1 MLKAGKRT
9 VVCRKKLSHNWLESQ
24 YFKAVLVND
33 LQIIHRF
40 FLSAEGGV
48 GSGFKGIKMEERAAQ
63 SKNKELSAI
72 VKKKESLIAESL
84 LLLIQ
89 PLDFISNKILRVH
102 DIAMTADFLSLLE
115 AALPSIYRL
124 LKLLF
129 LLANFHKTSNPALCR
144 QKKFVCCLKLS
155 H

>member
-40 FLSAEGGV
+40 ILSAEGGV

-72 VKKKESLIAESL
+72 VKKKRKSNSWKSLASDSAIG
-84 LLLIQ
+84 
-89 PLDFISNKILRVH
+89 
-102 DIAMTADFLSLLE
+102 
-115 AALPSIYRL
+115 
-124 LKLLF
+124 
-129 LLANFHKTSNPALCR
+129 FH
-144 QKKFVCCLKLS
+144 F
-155 H
+155 